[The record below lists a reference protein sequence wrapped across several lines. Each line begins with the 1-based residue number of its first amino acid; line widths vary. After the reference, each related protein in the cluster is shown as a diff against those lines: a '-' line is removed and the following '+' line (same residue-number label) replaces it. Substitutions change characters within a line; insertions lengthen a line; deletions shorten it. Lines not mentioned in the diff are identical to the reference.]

1 LSKGDWFMSGLLAN
15 THYNT
20 LLALSRNSEAM
31 MKLQEQASTG
41 SRINRCSDDPS
52 SAYEIL
58 GLNTQKRDYEN
69 YIDNLSQISD
79 SLEMSLTILEGEGSG
94 SGIVQSTSDIRENLT
109 QILSGTYS
117 QESRDRLA
125 DQINDV
131 LERVLSMANT
141 KHSQSYLF
149 GGSDTSEKPYVAE
162 KENGVIT
169 KVEYKGSQNARQVKV
184 APGVESSGFI
194 PGTDI
199 FGSENRSEPEM
210 LTEQTGV
217 SLGSGTSSVNG
228 FTWINVDYNDS
239 SGNYELYLDD
249 ASQKVE
255 IDPAEDNSNVALT
268 NSEGR
273 VLYVNAENISST
285 GKELVNTSGTN
296 DIFDTLITIRDI
308 LKNEQGLDL
317 DEVAKLAEKTIDV
330 LDEVNNKILNT
341 TTSIGM
347 KVGFLEDLKNN
358 LEDMQ
363 FNVKEQTTNLQEADI
378 AEIAVDLSQR
388 ETLYQMSLSIASRL
402 MSTSLLDYI

>member
-1 LSKGDWFMSGLLAN
+1 MSGLLAN